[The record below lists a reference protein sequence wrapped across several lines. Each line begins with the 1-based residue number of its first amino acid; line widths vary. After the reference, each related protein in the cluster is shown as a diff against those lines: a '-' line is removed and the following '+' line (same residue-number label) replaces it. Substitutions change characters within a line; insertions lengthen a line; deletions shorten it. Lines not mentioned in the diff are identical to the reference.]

1 MAQSIKCLLCKH
13 EGLSLDPQHQ
23 RKKLGFSVMQVS
35 GEVETDRYLEH
46 GGQPRWINELQ
57 VVRDAV
63 LKTKRRTPEERVRKM
78 WYIYT
83 IEYYSAVKNDI
94 TKIFRDMNKSRK
106 KKSSWVKPRKTNM
119 KHTCLQVYITH

>member
-1 MAQSIKCLLCKH
+1 
-13 EGLSLDPQHQ
+13 
-23 RKKLGFSVMQVS
+23 
-35 GEVETDRYLEH
+35 
-46 GGQPRWINELQ
+46 
-57 VVRDAV
+57 VRDAV

-106 KKSSWVKPRKTNM
+106 KKSS
-119 KHTCLQVYITH
+119 